1 MEADSLGEIIKT
13 EMFDDILN
21 MIYSAK
27 QKAEF
32 QVNSTVIELY
42 WNIGEYVSNK
52 AESDGW
58 GKSTVKALSDY
69 ILSREPGIRGYSS
82 QNIWRM
88 KQFYETYKDH
98 PELSSLLREN
108 TWTNNMHIVS
118 KTKDYD
124 EKKFYLE
131 LASKEKYQSRELA
144 RQIDSGYYERLLL
157 SNGKAPIAIEPQKIS
172 GVLRDMYMLEFL
184 DLPDPYK
191 EFDLKKAILRNMK
204 KFLLEFGRDFLFVG
218 EEYHVQVGNN
228 DYYVDLLFYHREL
241 QCLVAIDLKIDDFKP
256 EYMGKMD
263 FYLEALDR
271 DVKKPHENPSVGMIL
286 CKNADTDV
294 VEYSLSRSLSQTMI
308 SEYKT
313 KLISKDVLREK
324 LAQLYSIAEEE
335 SENSHQ

>member
-1 MEADSLGEIIKT
+1 MNKLEQNSLFG
-13 EMFDDILN
+13 DVLN

-27 QKAEF
+27 HKAEY

-42 WNIGEYVSNK
+42 WTIGEYVSKQIDEN
-52 AESDGW
+52 GW
-58 GKSTVKALSDY
+58 GKSTVKALSEY
-69 ILSREPGIRGYSS
+69 ILQREPGIRGYSS

-98 PELSSLLREN
+98 PELSTLLREN
-108 TWTNNMHIVS
+108 SWSNNMHIVS
-118 KTKDYD
+118 KTESFE
-124 EKKFYLE
+124 EKEFYLR
-131 LASKEKYQSRELA
+131 LAAKEKYGARELA

-157 SNGKAPIAIEPQKIS
+157 SSGKAPSAIES
-172 GVLRDMYMLEFL
+172 NEMTGVIRDLYMLEFL
-184 DLPDPYK
+184 ELPDPYR
-191 EFDLKKAILRNMK
+191 EYDLQKAILRNMK
-204 KFLLEFGRDFLFVG
+204 KFLLEFGRDFLFID

-271 DVKKPHENPSVGMIL
+271 DIKKPHENPSVGIIL

-294 VEYSLSRSLSQTMI
+294 VEYSLSRSLSQTMVA
-308 SEYKT
+308 EYKT
-313 KLISKDVLREK
+313 KLIDKQILQRK
-324 LAQLYSIAEEE
+324 LTELYNLAEDEAR
-335 SENSHQ
+335 NSQQR

>member
-1 MEADSLGEIIKT
+1 MGEIIKT

-27 QKAEF
+27 KKAEY
-32 QVNSTVIELY
+32 QVNSTVIDLY
-42 WNIGEYVSNK
+42 WDIGEYVSNK
-52 AESDGW
+52 TVSDGW

-69 ILSREPGIRGYSS
+69 ILSKEPGIRGYSS

-98 PELSSLLREN
+98 PELSTLLREN
-108 TWTNNMHIVS
+108 TWSNNLHIVS
-118 KTKDYD
+118 KTKDYA

-131 LASKEKYQSRELA
+131 LASKEKYKARELA
-144 RQIDSGYYERLLL
+144 RQIDSGYYERILL
-157 SNGKAPIAIEPQKIS
+157 SNGKAPSALEPQEMS

-184 DLPDPYK
+184 DLPEPYK

-324 LAQLYSIAEEE
+324 LDELYSIAEEE
-335 SENSHQ
+335 SENSQQC